1 MRVSVCLTCALSKF
15 GKRNPYITKRLTNS
29 AIDRTRRSQKSLDLY
44 TRKCQFWLEE
54 TQTRTTTTNS
64 YLKRRLVYS
73 FNSISCCGN
82 CSWICRFST
91 SSQRSKF
98 VFDIHSV
105 HFILHKTNTWPIWT
119 YYLSSTN
126 PLATWWQHFL
136 WVFWFKWS
144 IKYQKGGKE

>member
-1 MRVSVCLTCALSKF
+1 MTAW
-15 GKRNPYITKRLTNS
+15 GG
-29 AIDRTRRSQKSLDLY
+29 AKSHWIC
-44 TRKCQFWLEE
+44 TQRKCQFWLGE
-54 TQTRTTTTNS
+54 TQTRTTTTND

-144 IKYQKGGKE
+144 IKYQKGWWKKSRKHTSHEICRDLHSAMCD